1 MERFQEGWLRMP
13 MIAFDHRRVLARRHP
28 APKDTRTGIA
38 AYIYV
43 TLFWPLAF
51 VPWEKLGLD

>member
-1 MERFQEGWLRMP
+1 MP
-13 MIAFDHRRVLARRHP
+13 MWLLIIAAYCATGAILA
-28 APKDTRTGIA
+28 KGSTGIA